1 MGQYIKK
8 SALVTWLK
16 ERIRDYWSDSE
27 NTMGIFPYALEE
39 VIKYVDTLEAKEI
52 PEDIDE
58 SLSGKD
64 KTMDDT
70 IDYWYLKYLQ
80 EKKESEGIMGVLK
93 TGYEKGRADA
103 FIQMQRGWSEE
114 DESKM
119 NNLCHFLEEYG
130 NQYYGNLTLQF
141 IISWL
146 KSLKHQSHWEPS
158 DDQMKTLEL
167 IINSHSLD
175 AYHLGM
181 VQHLY
186 NGLKTLKE

>member
-1 MGQYIKK
+1 
-8 SALVTWLK
+8 
-16 ERIRDYWSDSE
+16 
-27 NTMGIFPYALEE
+27 
-39 VIKYVDTLEAKEI
+39 
-52 PEDIDE
+52 
-58 SLSGKD
+58 
-64 KTMDDT
+64 MDNP
-70 IDYWYLKYLQ
+70 INYWYQKYLA
-80 EKKESEGIMGVLK
+80 EKMKNEYMVEALR
-93 TGYEKGRADA
+93 TEYEKGRADA
-103 FIQMQRGWSEE
+103 IAQMQREWSEE
-114 DESKM
+114 DESRM

-146 KSLKHQSHWEPS
+146 KSLKHQLHWEPS